1 MTLAIF
7 DLDHT
12 LLSDDSDYLWGE
24 FMVQNGMVEPAAYR
38 ARNLGFYD
46 DYQNGTLDN
55 DQYLEFSLE
64 PLTRYSIEELY
75 AWRQDYVENWIKPIV
90 RPGSAD
96 LLQQHRQQGHELMII
111 SATHRFI
118 TEPIAG
124 LLEVPIL
131 LATEPELKND
141 RYTGRYLGTATYR
154 EGKVIALDQWLESS
168 EHSLEGAYFYSD
180 SINDLPL
187 LERVDNPVAVHPDE
201 ELEPIA
207 TDRNWKILALSA
219 FGRVTPVWP

>member
-12 LLSDDSDYLWGE
+12 LLNGDSDYLWGE
-24 FMVQNGMVEPAAYR
+24 YMAENGIVEATAYR

-64 PLTRYSIEELY
+64 PLTRYSIKELY
-75 AWRQDYVENWIKPIV
+75 AWRRDYVKNWIIPIV
-90 RPGSAD
+90 RPGATA
-96 LLQQHRQQGHELMII
+96 LLEQHRQQGHKLMII

-118 TEPIAG
+118 TEPIAQWFD
-124 LLEVPIL
+124 VPTL
-131 LATEPELKND
+131 LATEPEIQNN
-141 RYTGRYLGTATYR
+141 RYTGRYLGTATFR
-154 EGKVIALDQWLESS
+154 EGKVVALNQWLDSS
-168 EHSLEGAYFYSD
+168 THSLEGAWFYSD

-187 LERVDNPVAVHPDE
+187 LEQVDNPVAVHPDA
-201 ELEPIA
+201 ELGP
-207 TDRNWKILALSA
+207 LAKSRGWEVLEL
-219 FGRVTPVWP
+219 

>member
-12 LLSDDSDYLWGE
+12 LLAGDSDYLWGE
-24 FMVQNGMVEPAAYR
+24 YMVQNAIVEPATYR

-75 AWRQDYVENWIKPIV
+75 AWRRDYVENWIKPIV
-90 RPGSAD
+90 RPGAAD

-118 TEPIAG
+118 TEPIAD

-141 RYTGRYLGTATYR
+141 RYTGRYLGTATFR
-154 EGKVIALDQWLESS
+154 EGKVIALNQWLESS
-168 EHSLEGAYFYSD
+168 EHNLEGAYFYSD

-207 TDRNWKILALSA
+207 TDRNWKILAL
-219 FGRVTPVWP
+219 